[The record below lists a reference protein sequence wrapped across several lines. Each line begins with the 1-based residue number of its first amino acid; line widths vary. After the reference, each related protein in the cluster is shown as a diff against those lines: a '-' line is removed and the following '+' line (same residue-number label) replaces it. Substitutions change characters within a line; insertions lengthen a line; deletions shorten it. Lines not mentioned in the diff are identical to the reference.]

1 MSPNISE
8 SNVKIEFGIQCQRIF
23 PYKTIINNSVLNVNL
38 NNSIECQTNL
48 NVQRQ
53 SINKWQTLS

>member
-8 SNVKIEFGIQCQRIF
+8 SNVKIESGIQCQRIF
-23 PYKTIINNSVLNVNL
+23 PYKTIINNSVLNVYL